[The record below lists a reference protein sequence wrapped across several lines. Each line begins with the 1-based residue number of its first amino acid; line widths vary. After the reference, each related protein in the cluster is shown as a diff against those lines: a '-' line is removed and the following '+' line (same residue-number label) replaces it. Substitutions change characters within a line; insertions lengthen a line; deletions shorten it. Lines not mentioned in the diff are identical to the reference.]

1 MMLLSIY
8 SPKIIFVCARML
20 VVLPEELELLKLQ
33 VEEMVVEAINLEML
47 EG

>member
-1 MMLLSIY
+1 MLLSIY
-8 SPKIIFVCARML
+8 SPKIIFVCVRML

-33 VEEMVVEAINLEML
+33 VEEMVVEVINFEML

>member
-8 SPKIIFVCARML
+8 LLKIIFECERML
-20 VVLPEELELLKLQ
+20 VVLPEELELLKPQ

>member
-1 MMLLSIY
+1 MTLLSIY
-8 SPKIIFVCARML
+8 SLKIIFVCVRML

-33 VEEMVVEAINLEML
+33 VEEMVVEATSFEMP

>member
-1 MMLLSIY
+1 MMLLSTY
-8 SPKIIFVCARML
+8 SLKIIFVCVRML

-33 VEEMVVEAINLEML
+33 VEEMVVEAVNSEML